1 MPGAPLKETIIF
13 KSLIIINN
21 DILNSEFA
29 NDNAIID
36 DTAMTNMYGQPFE
49 EEVLVNPENHT
60 QLFRYSIIPNKSF
73 ELFGKDYI

>member
-1 MPGAPLKETIIF
+1 
-13 KSLIIINN
+13 
-21 DILNSEFA
+21 
-29 NDNAIID
+29 
-36 DTAMTNMYGQPFE
+36 MTNMYGQPFE